1 MAIVVERSVLSGDVV
16 KVAKGNDR
24 SLDVKVFDVY
34 TGENVG
40 ENEKSLAL
48 KLTWTVSDTLTEDVI
63 NQKVNKVL
71 KALSKAF
78 NATLR
83 A

>member
-1 MAIVVERSVLSGDVV
+1 MEIVSYKDLLLE
-16 KVAKGNDR
+16 
-24 SLDVKVFDVY
+24 FDVY

-63 NQKVNKVL
+63 NQKSICL
-71 KALSKAF
+71 
-78 NATLR
+78 
-83 A
+83 